1 MKELKYYRGREQ
13 SLIKHEI
20 LRKYLQRLT
29 YKVVLGFKKSQFT
42 LTYIDGF
49 SGPWQSQSETFCDTS
64 FQIALD
70 ELRMARQELAD
81 KHNIRLNLRCL
92 FVEKNHQAFR
102 LLEQHLINSTDIE
115 LKLIHGE
122 FEKSIPEVLN
132 FVRVKDNHFTFI
144 FIDPTGWTGFGLN
157 AISPLLRLQYSEVL
171 INFMMKDIIRFIDDQ
186 RPEIRASFNDLFGTS
201 GVQEVWKGLQ
211 GREREEKIVEAY
223 RKRLKEVIGYKYT
236 ANAVI
241 LHPQKDRT
249 HFHLIY
255 GTRNLEGLRTFR
267 EIERKAME
275 KQNYVRN
282 IAKQERQIERT
293 KNLALFSGEEV
304 GCCDYYEELRLRNLE
319 FCKSE
324 IKNFLQQRKAV
335 LFEKLL
341 LFLEIPLIYEQ
352 DIQDFL
358 KELKQEGLIEFDG
371 LKARERKL
379 KLNHKV
385 FWK

>member
-1 MKELKYYRGREQ
+1 MKELEYYRGREQ

-29 YKVVLGFKKSQFT
+29 YKVVLGFKKSIFN

-70 ELRMARQELAD
+70 ELRMARKALAD
-81 KHNIRLNLRCL
+81 KHNICLNLRCL
-92 FVEKNHQAFR
+92 FVEKNHQAFQ
-102 LLEQHLINSTDIE
+102 LLEQHLENSTDIE

-122 FEKSIPEVLN
+122 FEKSIPEVLD
-132 FVRVKDNHFTFI
+132 FVQEKDNHFTFI

-157 AISPLLRLQYSEVL
+157 AISPLLQLQYSEVL
-171 INFMMKDIIRFIDDQ
+171 INFMTKDIIRFIDDQ
-186 RPEIRASFNDLFGTS
+186 RSEIKTSFNDLFGTS
-201 GVQEVWKGLQ
+201 GVQEIWKGLQ
-211 GREREEKIVEAY
+211 RREREEKIVDAY
-223 RKRLKEVIGYKYT
+223 RERLKKIIGYKYT
-236 ANAVI
+236 ANAII

-255 GTRNLEGLRTFR
+255 GTRNIEGLRTFR

-275 KQNYVRN
+275 TQNYVRN

-304 GCCDYYEELRLRNLE
+304 GCCDYYEELRSRNLE
-319 FCKSE
+319 FCKSK
-324 IKNFLQQRKAV
+324 IKNFLQLRKEV
-335 LFEKLL
+335 LFKELL
-341 LFLEIPLIYEQ
+341 SFLEISLIYEK
-352 DIQDFL
+352 DIQNFL
-358 KELKQEGLIEFDG
+358 WELKQSGFVEIKGLN
-371 LKARERKL
+371 ARERIIKL
-379 KLNHKV
+379 DHKV

>member
-1 MKELKYYRGREQ
+1 VKELEYYRGREQ

-223 RKRLKEVIGYKYT
+223 RKRLKEVIG
-236 ANAVI
+236 
-241 LHPQKDRT
+241 
-249 HFHLIY
+249 
-255 GTRNLEGLRTFR
+255 
-267 EIERKAME
+267 
-275 KQNYVRN
+275 
-282 IAKQERQIERT
+282 
-293 KNLALFSGEEV
+293 
-304 GCCDYYEELRLRNLE
+304 
-319 FCKSE
+319 
-324 IKNFLQQRKAV
+324 
-335 LFEKLL
+335 
-341 LFLEIPLIYEQ
+341 
-352 DIQDFL
+352 
-358 KELKQEGLIEFDG
+358 
-371 LKARERKL
+371 
-379 KLNHKV
+379 
-385 FWK
+385 